1 MKKSALFM
9 GMAVLLLAGAC
20 QQFTTGEGGLQ
31 YRIVKDEGAEHAVAG
46 DILAVGMVITTD
58 RDSLLSSTYDMGV
71 PQLIHIAPDSIPG
84 LYPGDYNSMFTHLG
98 EGDSAIFRLDMD
110 TMAARTMQP
119 KLDFAD
125 RYVTFSVKVFKHFK
139 AEGLTDSALNAQIMG
154 FYDDEKIRL
163 RAAETIKIDDY
174 VSENKLDPQTTAS
187 GLKYIITEEG
197 TGEKPAPRDTV
208 LVNYTGKLTNGHI
221 FDTSI
226 KEVAETQEGLYNP
239 MRPYEPAR
247 ITVGIGMVIPGW
259 DEGLLLFS
267 KGTKGTFIIPS
278 DLGYGE
284 QGEMR
289 AKIPPFA
296 PLIFDIEIVDII
308 KPTSQEETENN

>member
-9 GMAVLLLAGAC
+9 GIAVLLLAGAC

-31 YRIVKDEGAEHAVAG
+31 YQIVKDEGNAHAVAG

-58 RDSLLSSTYDMGV
+58 RDSLLSSTYEMGM

-110 TMAARTMQP
+110 TMAHHTMQP

-125 RYVTFSVKVFKHFK
+125 KYVTFNVKVFKHFK
-139 AEGLTDSALNAQIMG
+139 AEGLTDSALNAQIME
-154 FYDDEKIRL
+154 FYEGERSRL
-163 RAAETIKIDDY
+163 QAAEETKITNYISDKNLTP
-174 VSENKLDPQTTAS
+174 ETTSS
-187 GLKYIITEEG
+187 GLKYVVTEEG
-197 TGEKPAPRDTV
+197 TGEKPSPGDTV
-208 LVNYTGKLTNGHI
+208 LVNYTGKLTTDYI
-221 FDTSI
+221 FDTSV
-226 KEVAETQEGLYNP
+226 KEIAETQEGLYNP

-247 ITVGIGMVIPGW
+247 ITVGVGMVIPGW
-259 DEGLLLFS
+259 DEGLQLFS
-267 KGTKGTFIIPS
+267 NGAKGIFIIPS
-278 DLGYGE
+278 NLGYGE

-308 KPTSQEETENN
+308 KPTPQETADSN

>member
-1 MKKSALFM
+1 MKKPILFV
-9 GMAVLLLAGAC
+9 GMAALLFAGAC
-20 QQFTTGEGGLQ
+20 QSGFETGEGGLQ
-31 YRIVKDEGAEHAVAG
+31 YRIVKDAGTDPAVAG
-46 DILAVGMVITTD
+46 DILAVGMIITTD
-58 RDSLLSSTYDMGV
+58 RDSVLNSTYEMGV
-71 PQLIHIAPDSIPG
+71 PQLIHIAPDTIPG

-110 TMAARTMQP
+110 TMAARTGQP

-125 RYVTFSVKVFKHFK
+125 KYVTFNVKVFKHFK
-139 AEGLTDSALNAQIMG
+139 AEGLTDSVLNAQIME
-154 FYDDEKIRL
+154 FYEEEKTKL
-163 RAAETIKIDDY
+163 RTAEVVKIEKY
-174 VSENKLDPQTTAS
+174 VSDNKLDPQTTAS
-187 GLKYIITEEG
+187 GLKYVITEEG
-197 TGEKPAPRDTV
+197 TGEKPAPGDTV

-221 FDTSI
+221 FDTSV
-226 KEVAETQEGLYNP
+226 KEVADTQEGLYNP

-247 ITVGIGMVIPGW
+247 ITVGVGMVIAGW
-259 DEGLLLFS
+259 DEGLQLFPN
-267 KGTKGTFIIPS
+267 GTKGTFIIPS

-308 KPTSQEETENN
+308 KPAPTPAGE

>member
-1 MKKSALFM
+1 M
-9 GMAVLLLAGAC
+9 GMAALLLAGAC
-20 QQFTTGEGGLQ
+20 QSGFKTGDGGLQ
-31 YRIVKDEGAEHAVAG
+31 YRIVKDEGKDPAVAG

-58 RDSLLSSTYDMGV
+58 RDSVLSSTYEMGV

-110 TMAARTMQP
+110 TMAARTGQP

-125 RYVTFSVKVFKHFK
+125 KYVTFNVKVFKHFK
-139 AEGLTDSALNAQIMG
+139 AEGLTDSALNVQIMD
-154 FYDDEKIRL
+154 FYDEEKAKL
-163 RAAETIKIDDY
+163 RAAEIVKIDNY
-174 VSENKLDPQTTAS
+174 VSDNKLDAQTTAS
-187 GLKYIITEEG
+187 GLKYVITEEG
-197 TGEKPAPRDTV
+197 SGEKALPGDTV

-221 FDTSI
+221 FDTSVR
-226 KEVAETQEGLYNP
+226 EVADTQEGLYNP

-247 ITVGIGMVIPGW
+247 ITVGVGMVIAGW
-259 DEGLLLFS
+259 DEGLQLFPN
-267 KGTKGTFIIPS
+267 GTKGTFIIPS

-296 PLIFDIEIVDII
+296 PLIFDIEIVDVI
-308 KPTSQEETENN
+308 KPTPQEDATGGE

>member
-1 MKKSALFM
+1 M
-9 GMAVLLLAGAC
+9 GMAALLLTGAC
-20 QQFTTGEGGLQ
+20 QQFQTGEGGLQ
-31 YRIVKDEGAEHAVAG
+31 YRIVKNEGNDRAVAG

-58 RDSLLSSTYDMGV
+58 RDSVLSSTYEMGV

-110 TMAARTMQP
+110 TMASRTMQP

-125 RYVTFSVKVFKHFK
+125 KYVTFSVKVFKHFK
-139 AEGLTDSALNAQIMG
+139 AEGLTDSALNAQIMD
-154 FYDDEKIRL
+154 FYDEEKARL
-163 RAAETIKIDDY
+163 RTAETVKIDNY
-174 VSENKLDPQTTAS
+174 VSKNKLDPQTTAS
-187 GLKYIITEEG
+187 GLKYVITEEG
-197 TGEKPAPRDTV
+197 AGEKPVTGDTV
-208 LVNYTGKLTNGHI
+208 VVNYTGKLTDGHI
-221 FDTSI
+221 FDTSVR
-226 KEVAETQEGLYNP
+226 EVADTQEGLYNP

-247 ITVGIGMVIPGW
+247 IVVGVGMVIQGW
-259 DEGLLLFS
+259 DEGLQLFS
-267 KGTKGTFIIPS
+267 KGTTGMFIIPS

-296 PLIFDIEIVDII
+296 PLIFDIEIVDVI
-308 KPTSQEETENN
+308 KPAPQDNATENE